1 MTGDYRFVCDICKSI
16 LAFPSCICFDVR
28 CNIRFWGS
36 YDKELIVKMKE
47 LKHTS
52 KGSRGHFY
60 KGRWEREI
68 VQSRDKSFGM
78 YKQTQTKSVVK
89 VKLFYT
95 TTLKYYSSTL

>member
-1 MTGDYRFVCDICKSI
+1 MTTPSHKVALVNGVIVSLKS
-16 LAFPSCICFDVR
+16 VTV
-28 CNIRFWGS
+28 S
-36 YDKELIVKMKE
+36 Y
-47 LKHTS
+47 
-52 KGSRGHFY
+52 
-60 KGRWEREI
+60 

>member
-1 MTGDYRFVCDICKSI
+1 MNINSNKLMTPAA
-16 LAFPSCICFDVR
+16 AFTMAIVVIFYTRSTIQQVR
-28 CNIRFWGS
+28 
-36 YDKELIVKMKE
+36 
-47 LKHTS
+47 
-52 KGSRGHFY
+52 
-60 KGRWEREI
+60 READ